1 MLQNLKVS
9 FLIWKNTC
17 SHLPAGDNA
26 AELNIFRTQFKCGT
40 QRNTHLRFLGACLT
54 KYSTCNESI

>member
-17 SHLPAGDNA
+17 SHLPAGDKA
-26 AELNIFRTQFKCGT
+26 AELNIFRTQT
-40 QRNTHLRFLGACLT
+40 QMRHTAYHTLKGSWCMFDEIL
-54 KYSTCNESI
+54 YV